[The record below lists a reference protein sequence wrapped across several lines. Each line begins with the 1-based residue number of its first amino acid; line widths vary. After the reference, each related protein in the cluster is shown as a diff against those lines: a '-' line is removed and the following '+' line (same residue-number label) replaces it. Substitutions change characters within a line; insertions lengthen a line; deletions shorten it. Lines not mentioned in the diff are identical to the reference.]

1 MSLLAVQGG
10 ATGTGTVS
18 LLAPVTNTNRTLTL
32 PDVTGTVA
40 VQGGTGVGKV
50 LQVVSTTKSDVF
62 TTTSASYVDVT
73 GLSTTITPS
82 SASSKILVF
91 ANISYSAS
99 GGRDGNFQL
108 LRGSTVIPTG
118 VTGSVLNGA
127 YTFSM
132 FSLAQSF
139 LDSPATTSA
148 TTYKIQVYV
157 SAETIF
163 VNRRALDTTFTGQS
177 TITLM
182 EIAA

>member
-10 ATGTGTVS
+10 ATGTGTVT

-40 VQGGTGVGKV
+40 VQGGAGVGKV